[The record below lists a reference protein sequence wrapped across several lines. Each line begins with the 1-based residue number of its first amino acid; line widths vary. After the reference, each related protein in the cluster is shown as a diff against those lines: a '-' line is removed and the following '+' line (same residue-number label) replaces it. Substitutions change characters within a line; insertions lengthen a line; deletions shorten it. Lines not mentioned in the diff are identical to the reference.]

1 MENERMNEILSRF
14 WDGIPYGTGTSCSV
28 TTLLALA
35 EYYDMKEPWMK
46 DIATPFGGGVCHS
59 HVSVCGVLS
68 GALLFLGLKLPVGDE
83 KLGQETSAR
92 LGAELIGYVK
102 ENFGD
107 DICDQILDI
116 DFNDAEQEKR
126 EKADKYESICQPVMR
141 NVCGWVVNEIGKL
154 EKQEGKPA

>member
-1 MENERMNEILSRF
+1 MDNQRMNEILSSF

-35 EYYDMKEPWMK
+35 EYYDMVEPWMK

-59 HVSVCGVLS
+59 HISVCGVVS
-68 GALLFLGLKLPVGDE
+68 GALLFLGLKFPVGDE

-92 LGAELIGYVK
+92 LGAELIEYVK
-102 ENFGD
+102 QKFGC
-107 DICDQILDI
+107 DICDKILDI
-116 DFNDAEQEKR
+116 DFNDEEQVKM

-141 NVCGWVVNEIGKL
+141 DVCKWVIGRVEEL
-154 EKQEGKPA
+154 EK

>member
-1 MENERMNEILSRF
+1 MDNQRINEILSSF

-35 EYYDMKEPWMK
+35 EYYNMVEPWMK
-46 DIATPFGGGVCHS
+46 DVATPFGGGVCHS
-59 HVSVCGVLS
+59 HISVCGVVS

-92 LGAELIGYVK
+92 LGAELIEHVK
-102 ENFGD
+102 QKFGC
-107 DICDQILDI
+107 DICDKILDI
-116 DFNDAEQEKR
+116 DFNDEEQVKM

-141 NVCGWVVNEIGKL
+141 DVCEWVISKVEEL
-154 EKQEGKPA
+154 EK